1 MGNQLGKLECT
12 AGFLHQKEEEEEKKK
27 CLRNYRSKRGK
38 WSSETNQ
45 KARQNAGKMKT

>member
-12 AGFLHQKEEEEEKKK
+12 DGFLHQKKKK
-27 CLRNYRSKRGK
+27 RLRNYRSKRGK

-45 KARQNAGKMKT
+45 KARQNTGKMKA

>member
-12 AGFLHQKEEEEEKKK
+12 DGFLHQKKKK
-27 CLRNYRSKRGK
+27 KKRLRNYRSKRGK

-45 KARQNAGKMKT
+45 KARQNAGKMKA